1 MSRPDRRPLAILVI
15 EDNAGD
21 ARLIHEMLTDTAGLP
36 CRVESVARLAA
47 GLQRLEEGPVD
58 AILLDL
64 SLPDSQGLETFTQ
77 LRAREPHTPVVVL
90 SGLDDETIALRAV
103 QEGAQDYLVKGRVD
117 AHLLRRSLGY
127 AVERHGMAE
136 ERAEL
141 ERQKDEFLSNVSH
154 DLRTP
159 LAAIKASV
167 GVVLAH
173 EPPGMAAALHRML
186 ANIDLAA
193 DQMAR
198 LVDDLLELT
207 RLKAGRVR
215 LRLAGCDLRALAE
228 QAARAIEPLA
238 GERGQSLELL
248 LPPAPV
254 HAEADAER
262 LGRALLN
269 LLSNAQKYGRA
280 GGVIRLSLHS
290 GDGEVIFSVAD
301 DGPGIPEHE
310 QGRIFDR
317 FYRAETEATRK
328 NQGSGLGLP
337 IARALVELHG
347 GRIWVESHPGAGAT
361 FKIALPAAGA
371 VAPGQEGTP

>member
-1 MSRPDRRPLAILVI
+1 MSPADCHPLAILVI

-21 ARLIHEMLTDTAGLP
+21 ARLIREMLRDAAGPP
-36 CRVESVARLAA
+36 CRVESVSRLAA
-47 GLQRLEEGPVD
+47 GLQRLAEGPVD
-58 AILLDL
+58 AVLLDL
-64 SLPDSQGLETFTQ
+64 SLPDSQGLETFSRLQ
-77 LRAREPHTPVVVL
+77 AREPHIPVVVL
-90 SGLDDETIALRAV
+90 SGLDDETVAVRAV

-117 AHLLRRSLGY
+117 AHLLRRSLRY
-127 AVERHGMAE
+127 AVERQRMAE

-141 ERQKDEFLSNVSH
+141 ERQKDEFLGSVSH

-159 LAAIKASV
+159 LAAIKASI

-173 EPPGMAAALHRML
+173 EPPGMAAGLHRML

-215 LRLAGCDLRALAE
+215 LRVAECDLRALAE

-238 GERGQSLELL
+238 EERSQSLELL
-248 LPPAPV
+248 LPAEPV
-254 HAEADAER
+254 LAAADAER
-262 LGRALLN
+262 VERALLN
-269 LLSNAQKYGRA
+269 LLGNAQKYGRT
-280 GGVIRLSLHS
+280 GGTIRLSLHS
-290 GDGEVIFSVAD
+290 SDGEVIFSVAD
-301 DGPGIPEHE
+301 DGPGIPEPE

-328 NQGSGLGLP
+328 TQGSGLGLP

-347 GRIWVESHPGAGAT
+347 GRIWVESRSGAGAT
-361 FKIALPAAGA
+361 FKIALPA
-371 VAPGQEGTP
+371 VASATPG